1 MAGERE
7 MIHERKIHREHFS
20 LVEGVGWGGGGG
32 DVWIVDM
39 TGDRKRWNVAY
50 SEMWNC

>member
-7 MIHERKIHREHFS
+7 MIHERKIHQENFS
-20 LVEGVGWGGGGG
+20 LVEGVG

-39 TGDRKRWNVAY
+39 TGDRKR
-50 SEMWNC
+50 